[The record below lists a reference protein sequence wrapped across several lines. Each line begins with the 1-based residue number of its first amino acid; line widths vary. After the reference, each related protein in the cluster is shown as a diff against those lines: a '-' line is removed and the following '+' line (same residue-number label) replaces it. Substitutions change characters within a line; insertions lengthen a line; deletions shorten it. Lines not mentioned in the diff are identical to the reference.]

1 MAKPVKE
8 HTVESTWQ
16 PYEEHGRPT
25 MQSDL
30 PETVFAFR
38 GSGENR

>member
-1 MAKPVKE
+1 MAKPVRE
-8 HTVESTWQ
+8 HTVEPTGQ

-30 PETVFAFR
+30 RETVFAFR
-38 GSGENR
+38 GSGKNR